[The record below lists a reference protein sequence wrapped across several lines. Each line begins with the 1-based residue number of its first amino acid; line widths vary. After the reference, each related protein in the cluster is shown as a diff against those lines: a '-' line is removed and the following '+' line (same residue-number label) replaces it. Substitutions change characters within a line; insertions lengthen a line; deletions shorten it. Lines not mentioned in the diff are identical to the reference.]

1 MKHHCAA
8 IRLGATNPIHHL
20 LYFPTGRLSIHKATT
35 MATLLLQQE
44 AVDGTEKE
52 E

>member
-1 MKHHCAA
+1 MQQSW
-8 IRLGATNPIHHL
+8 LGATNPIHHL

-35 MATLLLQQE
+35 MATLLLKKKE
-44 AVDGTEKE
+44 AVDGTGKE